1 MGSLDLIFHAEQ
13 CRARRNGVRD
23 SRLIR
28 RFEASYSLLPR
39 IHDKNDMLC
48 SRAFVSDRGL
58 KKKTAA
64 KSEFNRK
71 LHPRPCSINF
81 YDEL

>member
-1 MGSLDLIFHAEQ
+1 MGSLDLIFHPEQ

-48 SRAFVSDRGL
+48 SRAFVSDQGL
-58 KKKTAA
+58 KKKRPLRNLSLTGNCTLDRAA
-64 KSEFNRK
+64 
-71 LHPRPCSINF
+71 
-81 YDEL
+81 